1 MIRFARSGAKVAVLA
16 VVGATA
22 LAACGSSN
30 NGASKQLNPY
40 TGAFGSIP
48 APATGTEHGGVVTIA
63 GAPSTAA
70 NWVLP
75 LITGADNSVFTVL
88 DFDYQLYRPLYWTTN
103 GVSPRL
109 VPSMS
114 LAGAPVWSNG
124 DKTVSITL
132 KSNYK
137 WSDGTPI
144 TSEDV
149 LGWYDL
155 MKAAIKISPANWADY
170 TPGLGIP
177 DEVASISAPSSS
189 TFTITYKNA
198 VNPSWAE
205 LDQLSAIQPMPIV
218 QWEKMAAGGGKALN
232 YASPADATKI
242 YNYLSVASGR
252 LSTYATNPLWQ
263 IVDGPYKLTSFDS
276 TNSAFTM
283 SPNSGYGGPESKAPP
298 TIKLEPFTSDV
309 AEVNAVK
316 DHQVDVGYVPLTDL
330 PEIGTVEAGS
340 SGYHAFGY
348 PTFGWDYVAYNFKD
362 TTGDFNNII
371 GQLYIRQ
378 VLAHLQDGQGYIRA
392 FMGGAGGNAYGP
404 VPSLPASQYTPAD
417 ATANPYPYS
426 LTDATTLLKDHGWN
440 VVPGGTDTCAKPGSA
455 SDECGAGIPAGT
467 ALSWSLWYTT
477 SPATIGQETQA
488 LASAAAKAGI
498 KITLKSS
505 NFNYLVQNY
514 NDPAVPKNDN
524 AWAMSDFGGFT
535 NSIYPTTFGVFN
547 STGSSNLGGYASK
560 TADRLITAS
569 ISSSNPDA
577 VDAEASYLTQQQ
589 PGLFQPLSDA
599 GGNGSCVMVWSKN
612 LSGPQASFA
621 NLTQFYLTPEFWFF
635 TS

>member
-1 MIRFARSGAKVAVLA
+1 MIRFARSGTKVALLA

-22 LAACGSSN
+22 LAACGNAN
-30 NGASKQLNPY
+30 NAASKQLNHY

-48 APATGTEHGGVVTIA
+48 AQATGAEHSGVVTIA

-70 NWVLP
+70 NWIMP
-75 LITGADNSVFTVL
+75 LINGADNSVFTVL

-103 GVSPRL
+103 GVSPAL

-114 LAGAPVWSNG
+114 LADAPVWSNG

-149 LGWYDL
+149 LGWYDV
-155 MKAAIKISPANWADY
+155 MKAAIKISPANWANY
-170 TPGLGIP
+170 TPNLGIP
-177 DEVASISAPSSS
+177 DEVASITAPSAS

-198 VNPSWAE
+198 VNPSFAE
-205 LDQLSAIQPMPIV
+205 LDQLGAIQPMPIV
-218 QWEKMAAGGGKALN
+218 QWEKIAAGGGTALN
-232 YASPADATKI
+232 YANPADATKI
-242 YNYLSVASGR
+242 YNYLSAASGT

-283 SPNSGYGGPESKAPP
+283 TPNKSYGGPESRTPP
-298 TIKLEPFTSDV
+298 TVKLEPFTSDV
-309 AEVNAVK
+309 AELNAVK
-316 DHQVDVGYVPLTDL
+316 AHQVDVGYVPLANL
-330 PEIGTVEAGS
+330 PEMGAIEAGS
-340 SGYHAFGY
+340 SGDHAFGY

-371 GQLYIRQ
+371 GELYIRQ
-378 VLAHLQDGQGYIRA
+378 ALAHLQDGQGYIRA

-417 ATANPYPYS
+417 GTTNPYPFS
-426 LTDATTLLKDHGWN
+426 VGDATTLLKDHGWN
-440 VVPGGTDTCAKPGSA
+440 VVPGATDTCAKPGTGA
-455 SDECGAGIPAGT
+455 GECGAGIPAGT
-467 ALSWSLWYTT
+467 KLAWTLYYTT

-488 LASAAAKAGI
+488 LASEAAKVGI

-505 NFNYLVQNY
+505 NFNFLVQNY
-514 NDPAVPKNDN
+514 NDPAAPKNDN

-535 NSIYPTTFGVFN
+535 DATYPTTFGVFN
-547 STGSSNLGGYASK
+547 SSGSSNLGGYSSK
-560 TADRLITAS
+560 TADSLITAS
-569 ISSSNPDA
+569 ISSSNPTA
-577 VDAEASYLTQQQ
+577 VKAEASYLTQQQ
-589 PGLFQPLSDA
+589 PGLFQPLPDS
-599 GGNGSCVMVWSKN
+599 GGNGSCVIVWSKD
-612 LSGPQASFA
+612 LSGSPASFA